1 MCYFSGIKFIL
12 ELQCKQGKLLK
23 NPSFLKNFYKLSIVY
38 IAGLKSFHK
47 SKCNSE
53 YWVQKCFLERLLL
66 DTILLVNTMGKMKK
80 HDSNERACHVHVCTD
95 NPNSTKIMLIARN

>member
-23 NPSFLKNFYKLSIVY
+23 NPSFFKIFYKLSIVY

-53 YWVQKCFLERLLL
+53 YWVQKCFFRK
-66 DTILLVNTMGKMKK
+66 VAFGYNTTGKYNGE
-80 HDSNERACHVHVCTD
+80 NEKT
-95 NPNSTKIMLIARN
+95 